1 MAKSLIKAAFPA
13 ADRATSR
20 GAQPGARPV
29 RRGAHPGF
37 VRGGDQILFVQPRPD
52 VLWVVSWK
60 SLNFS
65 LMPWRAIS
73 RSGLTFAS
81 RLSSSG

>member
-1 MAKSLIKAAFPA
+1 MEPNQAHAPSAAALI
-13 ADRATSR
+13 
-20 GAQPGARPV
+20 
-29 RRGAHPGF
+29 PGF

-52 VLWVVSWK
+52 VL
-60 SLNFS
+60 LGGQLEIIEFQFNA
-65 LMPWRAIS
+65 WRAIS